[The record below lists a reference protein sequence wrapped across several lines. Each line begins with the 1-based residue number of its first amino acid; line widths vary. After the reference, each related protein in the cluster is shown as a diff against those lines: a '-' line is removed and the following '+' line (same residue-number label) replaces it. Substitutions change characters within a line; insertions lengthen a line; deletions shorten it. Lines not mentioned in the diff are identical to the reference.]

1 MKKQTGKVYLIGAGP
16 GDPGL
21 VTIKAVACI
30 KEADVIVYDFLAS
43 PSLLRYAGETAEI
56 IYVGKRG
63 GNHTLTQDKINQLL
77 AEKAS
82 QGLVVARLKG
92 GDPFIFGRGGEEVET
107 LINYHSRGGSG
118 NEPIDFEIV
127 PGVTSAIAAPA
138 YAGIPLTH
146 REHTSSVSL
155 ITGHEDPSKNQSS
168 IHWESFAKSNSTLVF
183 LMGVKN
189 LPSITENL
197 IRHGKAPNTP
207 VALVRWGTTSSQET
221 VTGTLDTIVAAVQKA
236 NLKPP
241 AVIVVGD
248 VVTLRDQMKWFEK
261 KPLLGKTIA
270 VTRAR
275 HQASELV
282 AQLEAL
288 GAECIE
294 APAIAIVPPEDP
306 APLENSIKEIESF
319 DWLVFTSV
327 NGVKFFFST
336 LFALGRDA
344 RSLGHLKVA
353 CIGPA
358 TRDKLMEFGIISDI
372 LPKTY
377 RAESVVEAFSVVAVK
392 EKKVLLPRAR
402 EARSILP
409 EELEKMGAEVCDVAA
424 YETRQ
429 VSESSERLVQRL
441 EKKEVDLVTF
451 TSSSTVTNFK
461 AMLPDPRFEELVSGV
476 SVASIGP
483 ITSATAREIGIPPD
497 IEADVYTIPG
507 LVEAIAARFSAT
519 SREKEQESK

>member
-1 MKKQTGKVYLIGAGP
+1 M
-16 GDPGL
+16 
-21 VTIKAVACI
+21 
-30 KEADVIVYDFLAS
+30 
-43 PSLLRYAGETAEI
+43 
-56 IYVGKRG
+56 YVGKQG
-63 GNHTLTQDKINQLL
+63 GNHTLTQDKINELL

-107 LINYHSRGGSG
+107 LVNHHSRRGGG
-118 NEPIDFEIV
+118 KEPIDFEIV

-197 IRHGKAPNTP
+197 IRHGKAPETP

-221 VTGTLDTIVAAVQKA
+221 VTGTLDTIVAAVRKA

-248 VVTLRDQMKWFEK
+248 VVTLRNQMKWFEK

-282 AQLEAL
+282 ARLEAL
-288 GAECIE
+288 GAQCIE
-294 APAIAIVPPEDP
+294 APAIAILPPEDP
-306 APLENSIKEIESF
+306 APLEQTIKEIKTF

-336 LFALGRDA
+336 LFALGKDA

-358 TRDKLMEFGIISDI
+358 TKDKLMEFGIISDI
-372 LPKTY
+372 LPETY
-377 RAESVVEAFSVVAVK
+377 RAESVVAAFSAVAVR
-392 EKKVLLPRAR
+392 KKRFLLPRAR

-409 EELEKMGAEVCDVAA
+409 QELEKMGAEVCDVVA

-429 VSESSERLVQRL
+429 APESSDRLVQHLQNR
-441 EKKEVDLVTF
+441 EVDMVTF
-451 TSSSTVTNFK
+451 TSSSTVKNFK
-461 AMLPDPRFEELVSGV
+461 AMLPETRFEELVSGV
-476 SVASIGP
+476 LFASIGP
-483 ITSATAREIGIPPD
+483 ITSATARELDIPPD

-507 LVEAIAARFSAT
+507 LVEAIATRLSAT
-519 SREKEQESK
+519 SREKKQERK